1 MPEGRVP
8 ARLVAL
14 VRSLAMESKTMK
26 TRSLVMLLVGCL
38 LGAAATS
45 FAQSL
50 GEYAR
55 KERAKEASQPK
66 AGKVYTNDNIPHT
79 TTLAGS
85 APSSTQAPES
95 ASKPEVE
102 SANAAG
108 GSQASEA
115 KQTPEAGQ
123 QPEDKVKT
131 KEYWQAKFAD
141 AKAKLDRTDEEFKLS
156 EDELNLKQRDQ
167 ARELDPQMKAQMD
180 QEVNNLQAAVE
191 SKRQA
196 YDKAKQALEEVKKD
210 FAESGAPKDWL
221 PADEKQ

>member
-1 MPEGRVP
+1 
-8 ARLVAL
+8 
-14 VRSLAMESKTMK
+14 MK

-66 AGKVYTNDNIPHT
+66 AGKVYTNDNIPRA
-79 TTLAGS
+79 TTLAEPAPS
-85 APSSTQAPES
+85 APQAPEN
-95 ASKPEVE
+95 ASKPEAE
-102 SANAAG
+102 SAKTAG
-108 GSQASEA
+108 SPETSEA
-115 KQTPEAGQ
+115 KQAAESEQ

-131 KEYWQAKFAD
+131 KEYWQDKF
-141 AKAKLDRTDEEFKLS
+141 AKAKANLNRADERFKLS
-156 EDELNLKQRDQ
+156 QDELNLEQMNQ
-167 ARELDPQMKAQMD
+167 ARELDPQKKVQLD
-180 QEVNNLQAAVE
+180 QQVNNKQAAVGTRRE
-191 SKRQA
+191 A
-196 YDKAKQALEEVKKD
+196 YDKAKQALDEVKKE

>member
-14 VRSLAMESKTMK
+14 VGSWSMESEAMK

-38 LGAAATS
+38 LGTATMS

-66 AGKVYTNDNIPHT
+66 ATKVYTNENIPHS
-79 TTLAGS
+79 TTLAEP
-85 APSSTQAPES
+85 APSSPQAPANTSE
-95 ASKPEVE
+95 PEAE
-102 SANAAG
+102 NAKTPG
-108 GSQASEA
+108 GSEASEA
-115 KQTPEAGQ
+115 KLTPQPGQ

-141 AKAKLDRTDEEFKLS
+141 AKAKLDRADEEFKLS
-156 EDELNLKQRDQ
+156 EDELNLEQRDQ
-167 ARELDPQMKAQMD
+167 ARELDPQMKARMD
-180 QEVNNLQAAVE
+180 QDINNKRAAVE
-191 SKRQA
+191 SKREA
-196 YDKAKQALEEVKKD
+196 YEKARQALGEVKKE
-210 FAESGAPKDWL
+210 FAASGAPSDWL

>member
-1 MPEGRVP
+1 
-8 ARLVAL
+8 
-14 VRSLAMESKTMK
+14 MK

-66 AGKVYTNDNIPHT
+66 ATKVYTNDNIPRT
-79 TTLAGS
+79 TTLAEPAPS
-85 APSSTQAPES
+85 APQAPES
-95 ASKPEVE
+95 ASKPETE
-102 SANAAG
+102 SATAAG
-108 GSQASEA
+108 SSETSEA
-115 KQTPEAGQ
+115 KQAAESEQ

-131 KEYWQAKFAD
+131 KEYWQDKF
-141 AKAKLDRTDEEFKLS
+141 AKAKANLDHADEEFKLGQ
-156 EDELNLKQRDQ
+156 DELNLEQMNQ
-167 ARELDPQMKAQMD
+167 ARELDPQKRAQLD
-180 QEVNNLQAAVE
+180 QQVINEQAAVE
-191 SKRQA
+191 TKREA
-196 YDKAKQALEEVKKD
+196 YDKAKQALDEVKKE